1 VPRPWLWVGNREN
14 RYNVDIDEGVWIGV
28 RWRWDDE
35 KEMDWAA
42 VLLVTRYGQPH
53 PVCLYDNAHG
63 RPERHRYRD
72 GMKLEAEPV
81 SPRRLTRHDLP
92 AAIEEIKATW
102 ESMVGQWE
110 R

>member
-1 VPRPWLWVGNREN
+1 VGNRES
-14 RYNVDIDEGVWIGV
+14 RFVDEIAPGAWIGV

-42 VLLVTRYGQPH
+42 VLLVEQCGQRR

-63 RPERHRYRD
+63 QPERHRYRD
-72 GMKLEAEPV
+72 GVKLEAEPV
-81 SPRRLTRHDLP
+81 SPRRLPRHDLP
-92 AAIEEIKATW
+92 AAIAEIKASW
-102 ESMVGQWE
+102 ESMVRQWE

>member
-1 VPRPWLWVGNREN
+1 VGNRES
-14 RYNVDIDEGVWIGV
+14 RFDIDIVPGVWIGV
-28 RWRWDDE
+28 RRKWDND

-42 VLLVTRYGQPH
+42 VLLVERCGRRH

-72 GMKLEAEPV
+72 GIKLEAEPV
-81 SPRRLTRHDLP
+81 SPRRSARDDLP
-92 AAIEEIKATW
+92 AAVEEIKARW
-102 ESMVGQWE
+102 ESMVEQWE

>member
-1 VPRPWLWVGNREN
+1 VGNRETRFDN
-14 RYNVDIDEGVWIGV
+14 EIGDGVWIEV

-35 KEMDWAA
+35 KEMDWAT
-42 VLLVTRYGQPH
+42 VLVVERCGRPH

-63 RPERHRYRD
+63 RPEKHRYRD

-81 SPRRLTRHDLP
+81 SPRRSARDDMP
-92 AAIEEIKATW
+92 AAIEEIKAKW